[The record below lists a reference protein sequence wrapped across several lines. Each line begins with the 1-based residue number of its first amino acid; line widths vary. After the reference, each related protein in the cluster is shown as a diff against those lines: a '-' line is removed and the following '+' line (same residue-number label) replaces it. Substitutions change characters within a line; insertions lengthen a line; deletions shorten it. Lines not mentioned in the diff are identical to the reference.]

1 MRLMCTMMERMME
14 EQGITVSINKA
25 FDNILAQ
32 PRIFEGMNL
41 TIFLK
46 IYIEEILKRGV
57 DEVAKINSF
66 SRVVAI
72 GLERIQ
78 ELQREHHTWA
88 NFERALLNDNLN
100 DMSRMTR

>member
-1 MRLMCTMMERMME
+1 MMERMME

-46 IYIEEILKRGV
+46 IYIEEILKRV
-57 DEVAKINSF
+57 SMK
-66 SRVVAI
+66 
-72 GLERIQ
+72 
-78 ELQREHHTWA
+78 LQKLIVLVESLR
-88 NFERALLNDNLN
+88 LG
-100 DMSRMTR
+100 